1 MRLQRFMQVIWKRL
15 SIFRNI
21 LHFQIALSEGA
32 YAEICWNIWTHAF
45 TKHNGNEVDCE
56 KVEGFPYHK
65 LLEVVL
71 EIGVDLGVK
80 RSAPLPRLRKPTIS
94 RLQEESQEWSER
106 DATKNAIRSGLNPTR
121 SVRVR
126 FGVEE
131 CEMEL
136 KCLSGAATRMIGGGF
151 RHIWWRCEGG
161 VDCVRGCQSGEKR
174 GKEEDDR
181 TEESSSMRGDS
192 TRWARLLAH
201 INGGESAVIMDG
213 CDQST
218 FPWWHVYRLERGG
231 LSTSWPMD
239 SLELFLAV
247 GFVPWSNG
255 PCGVFA

>member
-1 MRLQRFMQVIWKRL
+1 MKLIAKKLKGFLTTNCWKWCWRLELTLAWSAQHPSPDCASQQSVDSKRKARSGVKEIPPRMRL
-15 SIFRNI
+15 
-21 LHFQIALSEGA
+21 
-32 YAEICWNIWTHAF
+32 
-45 TKHNGNEVDCE
+45 
-56 KVEGFPYHK
+56 
-65 LLEVVL
+65 
-71 EIGVDLGVK
+71 GVD
-80 RSAPLPRLRKPTIS
+80 
-94 RLQEESQEWSER
+94 W
-106 DATKNAIRSGLNPTR
+106 IRP
-121 SVRVR
+121 
-126 FGVEE
+126 GVEE

-136 KCLSGAATRMIGGGF
+136 KCLSGAATRMVGGGF
-151 RHIWWRCEGG
+151 RHNWWRCEGG